1 MPISRLS
8 IGSIL
13 FTVCLMVAA
22 PAGADWPQWRGPDRL
37 GTVPEARWPGEL
49 NDKTLKQLWRVELA
63 EGYPGPVVS
72 GGRVF
77 TFESLD
83 AKDEVVRAFDV
94 KTGGQVWETSWAGAM
109 RVPFFAKRNGDW
121 VKSTPATDGEHVFAI
136 GMQDELVC
144 LRAGDGE
151 IVWRVDFKERYETQ
165 GPSFGQPCSP
175 LLDGDALY
183 IQAGMSVCKLDKKT
197 GKTLWR
203 ALIDERQMV
212 GGAFSSPVIGK
223 VAGKRQLL
231 VQTRGELCGVDL
243 DTGDVLWRKQIKAF
257 RGMNILPP
265 TAVDENHVFTSSYG
279 GGSVMFKITADGDGG
294 FDTELVWSHEK
305 SEGYM
310 SSPQVI
316 DGHIYMHGRNQTWW
330 CIEAKTG
337 EVKWSVKDKK
347 YGEYST
353 MVVSGNRILSLGF
366 DGMLR
371 LINATPEKFD
381 ITSEWKVTDQ
391 ETWGHLAVVGD
402 VLYIRELKGLV
413 AYRLVSPALN

>member
-1 MPISRLS
+1 MKYAHRSIRPITLT
-8 IGSIL
+8 I
-13 FTVCLMVAA
+13 CLLMTAA
-22 PAGADWPQWRGPDRL
+22 SLADWPQWRGPDRL
-37 GTVPEARWPGEL
+37 GTVADADWPAEL
-49 NDKTLKQLWRVELA
+49 SDTTVKQLWRVELA
-63 EGYPGPVVS
+63 EGYPGPIVS

-83 AKDEVVRAFDV
+83 AKNEVVRAFDV
-94 KTGGQVWETSWAGAM
+94 KNGEQVWESSWAGAV

-121 VKSTPATDGEHVFAI
+121 VKSTPATDGEHVYAI
-136 GMQDELVC
+136 GMQDELAC
-144 LRAGDGE
+144 LKAADGE
-151 IVWRVDFKERYETQ
+151 VVWKVDFKQRYETQ

-183 IQAGMSVCKLDKKT
+183 IQAGMSVCRLDKKT
-197 GKTLWR
+197 GETVWR
-203 ALIDERQMV
+203 AMVDQRQMM
-212 GGAFSSPVIGK
+212 GGAFSSPVIAT

-231 VQTRGELCGVDL
+231 VQTRGELCGLDL
-243 DTGDVLWRKQIKAF
+243 DTGGVLWRKQIKAF

-279 GGSVMFKITADGDGG
+279 GGSFMFKITADDGGG
-294 FDTELVWSHEK
+294 FDVDLVWSDEK

-316 DGHIYMHGRNQTWW
+316 DGHLYMHGRHQTWW

-366 DGMLR
+366 DGTLR

-413 AYRLVSPALN
+413 AYRLASPALN